1 MTKTSELRELSA
13 DDLRR
18 REHELDDQM
27 FRMRMQKA
35 MGQLDVPLK
44 LRTLRRA
51 RARVK
56 TILREKNG

>member
-1 MTKTSELRELSA
+1 MTKPSELRDLGVDE
-13 DDLRR
+13 LRR
-18 REHELDDQM
+18 REQDLDDQL

-35 MGQLDVPLK
+35 MGQLDVPTK
-44 LRTLRRA
+44 MRTVRRD

>member
-1 MTKTSELRELSA
+1 MKTNELRELSV
-13 DDLRR
+13 DELRH

-35 MGQLDVPLK
+35 MGQLDVPTK
-44 LRTLRRA
+44 VRTLRRA